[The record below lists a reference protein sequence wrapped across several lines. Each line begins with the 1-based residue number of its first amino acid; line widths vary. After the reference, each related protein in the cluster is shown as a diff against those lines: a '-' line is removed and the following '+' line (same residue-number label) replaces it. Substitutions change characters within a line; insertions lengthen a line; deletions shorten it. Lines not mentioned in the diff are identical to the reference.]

1 MLKNTQQ
8 RYGSLSMALH
18 WLTLL
23 LIIAVYCLMEFRDIF
38 PKGSVGRELMKE
50 GHFIAGITILTIV
63 IVRILVRFSS
73 PSPQIIPKSSAFMH
87 SLAKVAHLVL
97 YGFLILTPLLGWL
110 TLNAGGKPVPF
121 FGFDL
126 PMLISQDDGL
136 KGTIKEFHET
146 LANIGYGL
154 IFLHVTAA
162 LYHHHVLKDNALT
175 NMLPK
180 RY

>member
-1 MLKNTQQ
+1 MLRNTEQ

-23 LIIAVYCLMEFRDIF
+23 LIIAVYCLMEFREIF
-38 PKGSVGRELMKE
+38 PRGSAGRELMKE

-63 IVRILVRFSS
+63 MARVLVRLGS
-73 PSPQIIPKSSAFMH
+73 PSPQIIPRSSAFMH
-87 SLAKVAHLVL
+87 ALARIAHLVL

-121 FGFDL
+121 FGVEL
-126 PMLISQDDGL
+126 PTLIAQHDGW

-146 LANIGYGL
+146 LANLGYGL
-154 IFLHVTAA
+154 IFLHVAAA

-180 RY
+180 RH